1 MPKNVKAPSPS
12 VGFRDEIMRIVR
24 FGYMGVL
31 NVAINY
37 AIYAGLVLLNVDSQI
52 ALLAGTVVSV
62 AFAYLVGT
70 RVVFGNRGFASL
82 PRFAGVYVVMYFLN
96 AGGLAAVERAGVA
109 PLLAQLLLIPPI
121 VTISYILQRMFVFG
135 KA

>member
-1 MPKNVKAPSPS
+1 MKFHSDHV
-12 VGFRDEIMRIVR
+12 RDEIMRVIR

-37 AIYAGLVLLNVDSQI
+37 AIYAGLVLLDVNSQI

-62 AFAYLVGT
+62 AFAYVVGT

-96 AGGLAAVERAGVA
+96 AGGLAAVERAGVG

-121 VTISYILQRMFVFG
+121 VTISYILQRTVVFG
-135 KA
+135 RT